1 MEMKQIREFRIEIY
15 GRVQGVNFRSM
26 TKIFADS
33 IDIKGMVTNREDG
46 GVLIIAQGSEERLN
60 ILKNWVRKSPGLSR
74 VDEIKESWQECRKK
88 YNDFKVVKENNLLTD
103 QRKAIKN
110 LGRRKG
116 PCNFVRDRSE

>member
-1 MEMKQIREFRIEIY
+1 LAREIKLKIY

-110 LGRRKG
+110 LGRSVFKTSR
-116 PCNFVRDRSE
+116 FVFS